1 MIKVCK
7 WWDEFENATSR
18 KLVTIRH
25 FNCPSGN
32 DSKGYRTLM
41 REGKDGVAALGVFQA
56 LAQCLAS
63 LGKKA
68 RERGEFIN
76 SDATNLEINDISD
89 LTRIPK
95 VHLEAGIETLVGI
108 GWLSHMEPRISQ
120 SSPIVPQQSPTD
132 PPSSPN
138 GEEGIGGER
147 IGEEG
152 ISCPLPD
159 AVAATPDE
167 LDLLWKSFPQ
177 ISRTRS
183 SMKQVRD
190 EWKRIK
196 VADRPTLD
204 QLTES
209 LAAWNQTEKWR
220 EGYSEGVHLWFKNR
234 KWENA
239 PEIETTHQP
248 DLLGGRTASIT
259 KIGDIPDD
267 PDYIEPVNEL

>member
-1 MIKVCK
+1 MIQISK
-7 WWDEFENATSR
+7 WRDNFENATSR

-25 FNCPSGN
+25 FNSPSGN

-41 REGKDGVAALGVFQA
+41 REGKDGIAALGVFQA

-63 LGKKA
+63 LGKQA
-68 RERGEFIN
+68 RESGKFIN
-76 SDATNLEINDISD
+76 SDASNLEINDISD

-95 VHLEAGIETLVGI
+95 VHLDPAIKTLVGI
-108 GWLSHMEPRISQ
+108 GWLSYIEPTISH

-138 GEEGIGGER
+138 GEERIGGER

-159 AVAATPDE
+159 AVTATPDE

-209 LAAWNQTEKWR
+209 LAAWNQTEKWQD
-220 EGYSEGVHLWFKNR
+220 GFSEGVHLWFKNR
-234 KWENA
+234 KWMNS
-239 PEIETTHQP
+239 PEIETAHQP
-248 DLLGGRTASIT
+248 DLIGGRTSSVTKAS
-259 KIGDIPDD
+259 DLIPDEN
-267 PDYIEPVNEL
+267 YIEEEIPL